1 MNLRITEHHYCEM
14 RRLTA
19 VSFLDGVG
27 FPPETGCILLLG
39 RIEHPMNSALLIA
52 RVLEPE
58 EGELVEQEHDGL
70 VFASS
75 YLRRALLLV
84 RKHNLAGFLTVH
96 THPLSDTRVGFSPYD
111 DANDPGLMANLYDLQ
126 PEGIF
131 GSMVLGERSAAA
143 RLWRADGSGRDM
155 IRELVIVGEGLKWMQ
170 LNGAPPEEVPAPAEI
185 FDRSLAVTGQGALAQ
200 LSKMCIGV
208 VGASGTGSLV
218 VELLVRAGVGEIR
231 IFEFDKIDNHNLN
244 RILHSRRRDAEIHVD
259 KASRLEEAANETG
272 LPTRITVVPGG
283 DIRDAETALE
293 LRGCDLLFGC
303 IDRDWARLILSEVS
317 QQYII
322 PYIDL
327 GTEIGIGDD
336 VVQSLDSRVSYV
348 APGRPCLLC
357 TGIATLER
365 VRLESLGDEELDR
378 VIAMGYSEDIRIVA
392 PAVMELNMRAASF
405 GVLVLRH
412 LLQPFLDTPLPTHIK
427 ESLTNYSI
435 KALHRQSQPDCPVC
449 GVIERIGCGDARQL
463 TTRQSS

>member
-1 MNLRITEHHYCEM
+1 MNLRITERHYREM

-19 VSFLDGVG
+19 ASFLDGVE

-39 RIEHPMNSALLIA
+39 RNEHPANSALLVA
-52 RVLEPE
+52 GVLEPE
-58 EGELVEQEHDGL
+58 EGELVEKEHDGL
-70 VFASS
+70 VLASS

-96 THPLSDTRVGFSPYD
+96 THPLSDIHVGFSPYD
-111 DANDPGLMANLYDLQ
+111 NANDPGLMANLYDLQ

-131 GSMVLGERSAAA
+131 GSMVLGKTAAAA
-143 RLWRADGSGRDM
+143 RLWRADGSGRD
-155 IRELVIVGEGLKWMQ
+155 ILGELVIVGEGLEWLQ
-170 LNGAPPEEVPAPAEI
+170 LNGEPPEESPTPAEI
-185 FDRSLAVTGQGALAQ
+185 FDRSLAVTGRGALAR
-200 LSKMCIGV
+200 LSKMCIGI
-208 VGASGTGSLV
+208 VGATGTGSLV
-218 VELLVRAGVGEIR
+218 IELLMRAGVGEVR
-231 IFEFDKIDNHNLN
+231 IFEFDKIEDHNLN
-244 RILHSRRRDAEIHVD
+244 RILHSRRRDAEIHAD
-259 KASRLEEAANETG
+259 KATRLEEAINEAG

-283 DIRDAETALE
+283 DIRDARTALE

-327 GTEIGIGDD
+327 GTEIGIGDNI
-336 VVQSLDSRVSYV
+336 VQSLDSRVSYV

-357 TGIATLER
+357 SGIVSLER
-365 VRLESLGDEELDR
+365 VRLESLSDEERDR
-378 VIAMGYSEDIRIVA
+378 VIAMGYSEDVRLVA
-392 PAVMELNMRAASF
+392 PAVMDLNMRAASY

-412 LLQPFLDTPLPTHIK
+412 LLQPFLDTPMPTHIK

-435 KALHRQSQPDCPVC
+435 KALHCESQSDCPVC
-449 GVIERIGCGDARQL
+449 GLIERIGCGDARRL